1 MSKFMQDKELGQY
14 RDLVKPLGYFE
25 EGFNWK
31 TAIGTMFIALIML
44 PASMYMQLMIGEV
57 SLGPAAQW
65 VTVILFLEMAKRA
78 RTFLKPAEIFILQS
92 MIMIFIGL
100 SPIEG
105 FFWRQYIVQ
114 SDAARSFGL
123 AGAFPDW
130 YAPVAQEVLDT
141 RSFFHTAWV
150 VPMILLFVTMVVG
163 RVDSL

>member
-1 MSKFMQDKELGQY
+1 MQDKELGQY

-31 TAIGTMFIALIML
+31 TAIGTMFVALIML
-44 PASMYMQLMIGEV
+44 PASMYMHLMIGEV

-78 RTFLKPAEIFILQS
+78 RTFLKPSEIFILQS

-105 FFWRQYIVQ
+105 F
-114 SDAARSFGL
+114 L
-123 AGAFPDW
+123 ATIYCAK
-130 YAPVAQEVLDT
+130 
-141 RSFFHTAWV
+141 
-150 VPMILLFVTMVVG
+150 
-163 RVDSL
+163 